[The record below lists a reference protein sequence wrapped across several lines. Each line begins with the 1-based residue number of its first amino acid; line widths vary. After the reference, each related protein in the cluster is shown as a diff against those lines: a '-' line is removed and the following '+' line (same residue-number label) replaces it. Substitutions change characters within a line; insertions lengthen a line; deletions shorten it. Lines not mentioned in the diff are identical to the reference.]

1 MAEWGMDTRPIIYCV
16 QCEKRLPYGRR
27 KFCSD
32 DCSSDFHRHEKR
44 RKRKGESSGDGV
56 DLSDLVS
63 RISELAKRCAN
74 EEPSEKLRLMGTALV
89 DMILLAIPNFA
100 ERMRDGTV
108 SASDMNTLAGL
119 ALRLPDIRE
128 SLESSVNRMV
138 PKMLHVKFVRPTGEC
153 HNCGEPTPNKCPKC
167 GVLAST

>member
-1 MAEWGMDTRPIIYCV
+1 MDGG
-16 QCEKRLPYGRR
+16 KRRHCAWCGKGLAPRRR

-32 DCSSDFHRHEKR
+32 VCSIKSYNNGRSAKSR
-44 RKRKGESSGDGV
+44 RKSSGDGV

-63 RISELAKRCAN
+63 RIGELAKRCAN

-138 PKMLHVKFVRPTGEC
+138 PKMLHVKFVRPAGEC